1 MEDGVN
7 GFFLLIVRLNVGMEL
22 KPGYEIVP
30 THSPLVMECNVNLIW
45 RFSTSHSMEWL
56 KRKKNLVMQETAQLV
71 RNLLELSIL
80 DFLTYFKFFIFF

>member
-30 THSPLVMECNVNLIW
+30 THSPLVMECNVNLI
-45 RFSTSHSMEWL
+45 
-56 KRKKNLVMQETAQLV
+56 
-71 RNLLELSIL
+71 
-80 DFLTYFKFFIFF
+80 